1 MRGEC
6 GTWFTASS
14 ATPRTHATVS
24 GSGQEVFSRVLWDRP
39 NIDII
44 PRTNSQPCQLSSQ
57 ISQPA
62 CAPCIAVPGTVAVA
76 SPHPAPSTTAAAAVV
91 AAAGTSALPV
101 VTAGPAADSVGTGA
115 PGGGHSHTPLVRA
128 EVGTCTGGGAVAA
141 PLAGCAIA
149 AARGWARWSGSWTEF
164 RSARARAVACNGMGH
179 NFINAAHLFDRP
191 VIHRFGVNSQI
202 NPQTF
207 RADQLA
213 LSLSYP

>member
-1 MRGEC
+1 MALGSLSAVPRHVRMQLCQAVGKKCFHGCC
-6 GTWFTASS
+6 GTA
-14 ATPRTHATVS
+14 P
-24 GSGQEVFSRVLWDRP
+24 
-39 NIDII
+39 I
-44 PRTNSQPCQLSSQ
+44 PRTNSKPCQLSSQ

-101 VTAGPAADSVGTGA
+101 VTAGPAAGSVATGA

-128 EVGTCTGGGAVAA
+128 AAGTCTGGGAVAA

-191 VIHRFGVNSQI
+191 VIPRFGVNSQI

-213 LSLSYP
+213 LSLNYP